1 MERERERERER
12 EKKGEQRVYSLDS
25 PPFEND
31 RNSSSSYSM
40 QSTYYATY
48 TGCNFLYSLNGDG
61 YKKEEGQKEEEGEE
75 EGETSQRKKIK
86 NTGKKKIGISF
97 ED

>member
-1 MERERERERER
+1 
-12 EKKGEQRVYSLDS
+12 
-25 PPFEND
+25 
-31 RNSSSSYSM
+31 M

-97 ED
+97 EDWSAFHFSMASWNAILPQLD